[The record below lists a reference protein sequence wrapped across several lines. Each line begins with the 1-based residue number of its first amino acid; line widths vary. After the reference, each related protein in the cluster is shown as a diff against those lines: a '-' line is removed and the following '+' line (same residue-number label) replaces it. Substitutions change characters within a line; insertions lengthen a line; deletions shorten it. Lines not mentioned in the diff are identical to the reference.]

1 MATQKNNAKLFD
13 PAIMIQAGINPKNG
27 LPYKMTSPIS
37 SVDSALKASYVK
49 NFRIKD
55 EQDAINTFVWY
66 NLPHGLNPRLLER
79 VLYYKGQGM
88 FFYMK
93 ETEQFYFLPY
103 TLQSPDDGP
112 GIDVYGRYRGCT
124 PLPFNG
130 STSSGGTGKKE
141 DKETPWITG
150 LFKRPIYDI
159 PLEPLSFDELTE
171 SCVILK
177 DYSEQYAQKN
187 LARKDLQEPIIAQM
201 AEIPCFARTAL
212 LNSTGVKGMRVA
224 NQADYPNVLDANN
237 AFESAAINGVPYV
250 PIVGSVDFQDLTDG
264 QAAKAEEFLVELES
278 LDNLRMSFHGIP
290 NGGIFQKKAHML
302 ETEAQMNAGTADAA
316 LRDRL
321 QYRQD
326 FCDLVNSAFG
336 LGISVEIHP
345 SLLGTSIITGDFDGD
360 GDMTDN
366 FASNDFTASSG
377 EGGVEQE

>member
-1 MATQKNNAKLFD
+1 MSTQKNNAKLFD
-13 PAIMIQAGINPKNG
+13 PSIMIQAGINPKTG
-27 LPYKMTSPIS
+27 LPFKMGDIG
-37 SVDSALKASYVK
+37 KASSLLKESYIK

-66 NLPHGLNPRLLER
+66 NLPNGLNARLLER
-79 VLYYKGQGM
+79 ILYYRGQGM

-93 ETEQFYFLPY
+93 ETDTFYFLPY
-103 TLQSPDDGP
+103 ALQSPDNGP

-130 STSSGGTGKKE
+130 SASQGGTGKSKD
-141 DKETPWITG
+141 DKERPWITG

-159 PLEPLSFDELTE
+159 PLEPLNFDEIDEACIL
-171 SCVILK
+171 LK
-177 DYSEQYAQKN
+177 DYSEQFAQNN
-187 LARKDLQEPIIAQM
+187 LSRQSLQEPIISQM

-237 AFESAAINGVPYV
+237 AFEQAAVNGIPYV

-302 ETEAQMNAGTADAA
+302 ETEAQMNAGVADAA

-326 FCDLVNSAFG
+326 FCDLVNSVYG

-345 SLLGTSIITGDFDGD
+345 SLLGTSMITGDFDGD
-360 GDMTDN
+360 GDLTDN
-366 FASNDFTASSG
+366 YVTG
-377 EGGVEQE
+377 EGQEESDTDVSNE